1 MNKLMSLRQ
10 AVEIIKDNDMTAF
23 GGNVLHRAPMAA
35 VREIVR
41 QGKKGLRIVKTA
53 GAMDIDMLC
62 LGDCVSSVDAGFVSY
77 ETGFG
82 LATFYR
88 KAVEGGRIK
97 ANEHACYTVISALRA
112 AQAGIPFMP
121 VKGLVA
127 GDLLKVA
134 EYFKVITDPFTGEN
148 ITVVKALVPDV
159 AVIHVQKADSEGN
172 ACISGPKFED
182 VLLSRAAKKVII
194 TAETILPSVKS
205 QGGPENIDIP
215 GFLVAAVVHVPGGA
229 APCSCASFYD
239 MDTRSIKAFRDI
251 KDKDGLISYLGT
263 YESKDRRK
271 VKAGGYL

>member
-1 MNKLMSLRQ
+1 MSKLLPLEQ
-10 AVEIIKDNDMTAF
+10 AVGLIKDNDMVAL

-35 VREIVR
+35 VREITR
-41 QGKKGLRIVKTA
+41 QGRTRLRLVKTA

-62 LGDCVSSVDAGFVSY
+62 LGDCASSVDAGFISY

-127 GDLLKVA
+127 GDLLKVTD
-134 EYFKVITDPFTGEN
+134 YFKIINDPFSGEN

-159 AVIHVQKADSEGN
+159 AIIHVQKADNEGN
-172 ACISGPKFED
+172 ACISGPKYED
-182 VLLSRAAKKVII
+182 VLLSRAARKVII
-194 TAETILPSVKS
+194 TAETIQPSIRS
-205 QGGPENIDIP
+205 QGRPENIDIP
-215 GFLVAAVVHVPGGA
+215 GFLVSAVVHAPGGA

-239 MDTRSIKAFRDI
+239 IDINNIKAFREL
-251 KDKDGLISYLGT
+251 KDKDGLNSYLEG

-271 VKAGGYL
+271 TKAGAF